1 MKHKLTILT
10 AVVALLAFM
19 IPGRVIGQ
27 VKTDELAYTLDGHIP
42 GGSNGYATES
52 DIEQNG
58 LTWKVMGNTQM
69 DPWRIGGKNIEN
81 ENRPLYSTAPMS
93 DNIVKIDVTHGTAN
107 NITVNSMTLEVSSN
121 PDFSGATLLTGEF
134 AAEDVTTFNRPS
146 GANWSGMYYR
156 ITYNVTVSGGSNRF
170 LQFISAEFYKDGG
183 GLPSVATPTFDPA
196 GGTYS
201 DPVNVTISCAT
212 SGASIRYT
220 TDGTNPTASSTLY
233 SSPIA
238 VSSTTTIKAVAMK
251 SGMNNSA
258 IASAT
263 YTFMTPITIAEARA
277 LANNEYALIQGVV
290 TLIDGRNVYIQDAT
304 AGIDL
309 YLNNNT
315 VPETLALGDMV
326 MAYGKKTEYN
336 GLVELTGINGNNAE
350 EFSILSSGNP
360 LPVAVKTIEEI
371 LADAAAGNMLQ
382 STRVKV
388 ENALVGTINYSGNTP
403 ISQGSNTINVYK
415 MPAVDGL
422 QEGDNITVFAVV
434 GYFNAPQLRIHS
446 AADVT
451 VSTPQDMVATPT
463 FSPAAGAYTSA
474 QSVTISCAT
483 AGATIRYTTNGT
495 TPTAS
500 STVYTQPITVN
511 SNMTIK
517 AIGMKSGLAD
527 SYVATAEYTIVSPM
541 TIAEARAL
549 ADNEYALVQ
558 GVVTMLDGRTIYI
571 QDATAGIALYL
582 NTQTVPEALA
592 LGDMVTAYGKK
603 TVFNGLVELT
613 GINGGNAGEFSIVSS
628 GNTLPLVTKTIAE
641 ILADHEQGDLLQS
654 TRVKVVD
661 AVVGEINNAN
671 NTPISQGENTINIYK
686 MPVVDGMIEG
696 DNITVIAIV
705 GCYNAA
711 QLRVNSAD
719 DIQFSHPVYPA
730 ISVAPQS
737 LTGFGYVAGNG
748 PSAAQSFTITA
759 INLTSNVTL
768 TMSGNA
774 FEMSRADA
782 TTFTPEA
789 TITLTPNDG
798 AINQTVMVRLKAGLA
813 VNSYQGVIDIA
824 SELDPLTVSLSGSVG
839 DQSDSWNKIYTM
851 GELTDGCQVIIAAR
865 YDAEVANGYYA
876 MPAQVSGKPDGVL
889 FQSQTIDNKE
899 ILPSDIVVNSSEFLW
914 NVSVANGVVTL
925 TNAAGASLGYSS
937 STNFSGNDN
946 TGWTLSNETAGEG
959 AMVPN
964 YTGFRLTNA
973 GVNVRGVALND
984 AHKFGA
990 YAISNSNSATYNFFL
1005 DLFVFGGE
1013 TNQTV
1018 ATPVI
1023 DKPSGTYYNEIDV
1036 AISCETPGA
1045 TIRYTINGDMP
1056 TANSMVYTTPIHVA
1070 GNMTIKAIAMR
1081 DGFNDSEMVSASYVI
1096 VTGMEAIV
1104 SQDWEGEMNGWT
1116 FVTVEGNK
1124 PWIIGNHNNNHYANA
1139 NGYGDEA
1146 ANEQWCISP
1155 VFDMTQHFGQDVI
1168 LTFRNAMKYTG
1179 PALELMFSN
1188 NYDGQNPTAATWQAL
1203 SFTASPGNYTWT
1215 ESGEIDL
1222 SGFNGNNCYI
1232 GFKYTSTPGTD
1243 GAAAW
1248 EIDDILILAGGAVS
1262 NPVLTATP
1270 TAVNMSYIVNQ
1281 GPSQA
1286 QSYALYAS
1294 NLQGSGVIMAL
1305 APNHFEIS
1313 LDGTNW
1319 DTELGISYADG
1330 QLLNQ
1335 PVTVYVRL
1343 EGGLSVGSY
1352 SGTVEH
1358 EGGGAYAEV
1367 NLTGV
1372 VETNVGIVEGQ
1383 ALNAKVWNYGS
1394 EIAVENASAESLLMT
1409 VYNVLGQPVLNKVV
1423 AGESNEK
1430 FVHGLSNGMYIVEL
1444 QNNNGRTVTKIV
1456 VR

>member
-1 MKHKLTILT
+1 MKKKFTVMLAALVLLTMNALTAFGQETFVKVTSTQSDWSGDYLLVFENAEGTAYVWNGMDVSNGYDEMTISNGAISSASAVKLTIAPMEGGYSILI
-10 AVVALLAFM
+10 VGGGNDGKY
-19 IPGRVIGQ
+19 IYGQ
-27 VKTDELAYTLDGHIP
+27 S
-42 GGSNGYATES
+42 GSNTV
-52 DIEQNG
+52 
-58 LTWKVMGNTQM
+58 K
-69 DPWRIGGKNIEN
+69 
-81 ENRPLYSTAPMS
+81 YSTEPSLNTLSYEDDCVMITSNTSVMRFNSASNQMRFRYYKEAS
-93 DNIVKIDVTHGTAN
+93 YAN
-107 NITVNSMTLEVSSN
+107 QQPVQLYKS
-121 PDFSGATLLTGEF
+121 TGG
-134 AAEDVTTFNRPS
+134 V
-146 GANWSGMYYR
+146 
-156 ITYNVTVSGGSNRF
+156 
-170 LQFISAEFYKDGG
+170 
-183 GLPSVATPTFDPA
+183 PSVATPTFNPA
-196 GGTYS
+196 GGSYT
-201 DPVNVTISCAT
+201 DPVNVTISCST
-212 SGASIRYT
+212 SGASIYYT
-220 TDGTNPTASSTLY
+220 LDGTAPTTSSTLY

-238 VSSTTTIKAVAMK
+238 VNQTTTIKAIGVK
-251 SGMNNSA
+251 SGMNNSPVA
-258 IASAT
+258 TAT
-263 YTFMTPITIAEARA
+263 YSFMIPITIAEARA
-277 LANNEYALIQGVV
+277 LANNEYAMVQGVV

-309 YLNNNT
+309 YLNANT
-315 VPETLALGDMV
+315 VPDALAQGDMV
-326 MAYGKKTEYN
+326 LAYGKKTEFH
-336 GLVELTGINGNNAE
+336 GLVELTGIDGSNAE
-350 EFSILSSGNP
+350 EFSILSSGNQLP
-360 LPVAVKTIEEI
+360 LAVKTIEEI
-371 LADAAAGNMLQ
+371 LADAADANALQ
-382 STRVKV
+382 STRLQI
-388 ENALVGTINYSGNTP
+388 ENALVGAINYNGNTP
-403 ISQGSNTINVYK
+403 ISQGSNTLNIYK
-415 MPAVDGL
+415 LPEVPGL
-422 QEGDNITVFAVV
+422 QEGDNITVIGVV
-434 GYFNAPQLRIHS
+434 GYYDNPQLRVNS

-451 VSTPQDMVATPT
+451 ISAPQDMVATPT

-474 QSVTISCAT
+474 QTVTISCAT
-483 AGATIRYTTNGT
+483 SGATIRYTTDGS
-495 TPTAS
+495 TPTSS
-500 STVYTQPITVN
+500 STVYSQPIAVN
-511 SNMTIK
+511 STMTIK
-517 AIGMKSGLAD
+517 AIGMKTGLAD

-582 NTQTVPEALA
+582 NTQTVPETLA
-592 LGDMVTAYGKK
+592 LGDMVMAYGKK

-671 NTPISQGENTINIYK
+671 NTPISQGDNTINIYK

-696 DNITVIAIV
+696 DNITVIAVV

-730 ISVAPQS
+730 ISVTPQS
-737 LTGFGYVAGNG
+737 LTGFGYVEGSG
-748 PSAAQSFTITA
+748 PSAEQSFSITA
-759 INLTSNVTL
+759 INLTSDVTL

-782 TTFTPEA
+782 TGFNPEA
-789 TITLTPNDG
+789 TITLTPTEG
-798 AINQTVMVRLKAGLA
+798 AINQTIMVRLKAGLA
-813 VNSYQGVIDIA
+813 VNSYQGSINIA
-824 SELDPLTVSLSGSVG
+824 SQLDPVTVSLSGSVG
-839 DQSDSWNKIYTM
+839 DQGDSWNRILTM
-851 GELTDGCQVIIAAR
+851 QELTDGCQVIIAAR
-865 YDAEVANGYYA
+865 YDADATNGYYA
-876 MPAQVSGKPDGVL
+876 MPAQVTGKPVGVL
-889 FQSQTIDNKE
+889 FTSELNGNKE
-899 ILPSDIVVNSSEFLW
+899 ILPSSIVVNASDFLW
-914 NVSVANGVVTL
+914 NVSVSNGVVTL
-925 TNAAGASLGYSS
+925 TNVAGASLGYSS

-946 TGWTLSNETAGEG
+946 TEWTLSNETSGDG

-990 YAISNSNSATYNFFL
+990 YAISNATSATYNFFL

-1018 ATPVI
+1018 ADPVI

-1036 AISCETPGA
+1036 AISCATPGA
-1045 TIRYTINGDMP
+1045 TIRYTINGDTP
-1056 TANSMVYTTPIHVA
+1056 TANSLVYTTPIHVA

-1081 DGFNDSEMVSASYVI
+1081 DGFNNSAVVSESYVI
-1096 VTGMEAIV
+1096 VTGMEPIV
-1104 SQDWEGEMNGWT
+1104 SQDWEGDMNGWT
-1116 FVTVEGNK
+1116 FVTVAGNK
-1124 PWIIGNHNNNHYANA
+1124 PWIIGEYSNNHYANA
-1139 NGYGDEA
+1139 NGYGDDA
-1146 ANEQWCISP
+1146 DNEQWCISP
-1155 VFDMTQHFGQDVI
+1155 AFDLTEHFGQDVI

-1188 NYDGQNPTAATWQAL
+1188 NYNGTNPSAATWQPL

-1232 GFKYTSTPGTD
+1232 AFKYTSHPGTD
-1243 GAAAW
+1243 NAAAW
-1248 EIDDILILAGGAVS
+1248 EIDDVMILAGGAVS
-1262 NPVLTATP
+1262 DPVLTATP

-1294 NLQGSGVIMAL
+1294 NLQGAGVIMAL

-1313 LDGTNW
+1313 LDGNTW
-1319 DTELGISYADG
+1319 DTELGIQYADG

-1352 SGTVEH
+1352 SGTIEH

-1372 VETNVGIVEGQ
+1372 VENNVGIVEGQ
-1383 ALNAKVWNYGS
+1383 TLNALVWNYGS
-1394 EIAVENASAESLLMT
+1394 EITVENASAESLLMT
-1409 VYNVLGQPVLNKVV
+1409 VYNVLGQPVLSKVI

-1430 FVHGLSNGMYIVEL
+1430 FALALSNGMYIVEL
-1444 QNNNGRTVTKIV
+1444 QNNSGRSITKIV